1 MKKMSSLLQALSLIS
16 VSLVVFIP
24 TFIQADQ
31 TEYPEQISE
40 RLQQK
45 YDSLDSLS
53 FNFKQRSRGQL
64 SGRPKTGNGTAYF
77 YKSGG
82 TSLMR
87 WNYNEPDRQ
96 VLVSDGK
103 TFSMYFE
110 ELQQMIVT
118 SAEQLNNDLTYSFFS
133 GREKIGEK
141 FHILPPEPE
150 YAPEKQDETIP
161 KVIKLVPKEENSQVQ
176 EIHLWISADS
186 LIRRIEIKDHFG
198 TITLIN
204 ISEIKEND
212 LADASEQTITTLFS
226 FTPPEDTEIIQQ

>member
-1 MKKMSSLLQALSLIS
+1 MKKIPSFLHIISFVIISLFMFSPISSIAGQS
-16 VSLVVFIP
+16 
-24 TFIQADQ
+24 
-31 TEYPEQISE
+31 EYPEQISE

-45 YDSLDSLS
+45 YDSLGSLS

-77 YKSGG
+77 YKSGD
-82 TSLMR
+82 TSKMR

-96 VLVSDGK
+96 VLVSDGT

-118 SAEQLNNDLTYSFFS
+118 PAEQLNNELTYSFFS
-133 GREKIGEK
+133 GRAKIAEK
-141 FHILPPEPE
+141 FYILPPESE
-150 YAPEKQDETIP
+150 YVPDKQDETIP
-161 KVIKLVPKEENSQVQ
+161 KVIKLVPREENSQVQ

-212 LADASEQTITTLFS
+212 LADASEQTINELFS